1 MHFCVKILYL
11 VKIHTIIDH
20 MKRREFV
27 YKVALGAAASA
38 LPTGKTLFA
47 DTKEKA
53 GLPDMVAIHGGTAA
67 DMFEKG
73 IAEMGGMSRF
83 VKKGQTVVIK
93 PNIGWDRP
101 PEYGAN
107 TDPGLVAKI
116 VKHCFD
122 AGAKEVFCFDHT
134 CGNDWDNR
142 YKVSGIA
149 AAVESNGGKM
159 VPGNTENMYEPQ
171 IVPKGV
177 SLKDCKVHKLA
188 INPDVFIN
196 IPVLKHH
203 GGAKITCALKNY
215 MGCIWD
221 RQWWHRNNMPQCI
234 ADYAS
239 YQKTTLTIVD
249 AYRVM
254 LEHGPRGKSPEFSP
268 IAKYQLISTDIV
280 AADVAATQIFASV
293 AKATGMGV
301 PYKLDDIKY
310 IEAAEKLGVG
320 TTDLSKLNVKRISMA

>member
-1 MHFCVKILYL
+1 MP
-11 VKIHTIIDH
+11 
-20 MKRREFV
+20 
-27 YKVALGAAASA
+27 A
-38 LPTGKTLFA
+38 GKTLFA